1 MDKNVSS
8 GIFLMKIK
16 VFLGFVYRIK
26 DSNHQVDRPGE
37 IEGNW
42 YLNAIPEGMTCN
54 LHKSERLG
62 FLGIQAFLFGYIPS
76 FAVRLPP

>member
-26 DSNHQVDRPGE
+26 DSNHQVDRQE
-37 IEGNW
+37 AKAE
-42 YLNAIPEGMTCN
+42 
-54 LHKSERLG
+54 
-62 FLGIQAFLFGYIPS
+62 
-76 FAVRLPP
+76 